1 MLRTGHIR
9 KHTIIRFILVG
20 EEVVLQTLDCVMAV
34 IECEL
39 AFWAFISVQFTPSI
53 NATGDR
59 CRILVDRMT
68 LSAVLLVIV
77 TIILAFSLKGGVVII
92 IRLIV

>member
-1 MLRTGHIR
+1 LCTSHIR

-34 IECEL
+34 TESEL
-39 AFWAFISVQFTPSI
+39 VFWGFISIQFTPSI

-59 CRILVDRMT
+59 FQILVDGMM

-77 TIILAFSLKGGVVII
+77 TIIVTFSLEGGVVVVV